1 MGNKKIAIASFA
13 ILVVV
18 AAGATTRGL
27 VAQSGPVIL
36 TSPVETP
43 GQFSYGFADP
53 SAPSDGQWVAIDFHR
68 DPHCPELAGFNLL
81 MFGDFPNA
89 LSCPLTVDVKEWWN
103 ESDLAVSGGPWQ
115 SPPWSPNFRTPS
127 QARWLGKGSVPIYFV
142 NLLEY
147 LDALGDAVLT
157 VSELESLPSLLI
169 GYATQYQYVQLNSGR
184 ANSFPTLRDGHS
196 QTVAHG
202 VLNDG
207 RSFQFY
213 RNTQGPDAVTSYKID
228 FIN

>member
-1 MGNKKIAIASFA
+1 MRIKRIAVVRLAL
-13 ILVVV
+13 LVVLPSVV
-18 AAGATTRGL
+18 AMPE
-27 VAQSGPVIL
+27 VIAQSGPTIL

-81 MFGDFPNA
+81 MFVDVPNA
-89 LSCPLTVDVKEWWN
+89 LSCPLTVDVKEWWDPG
-103 ESDLAVSGGPWQ
+103 DLAVAGGPWQ

-127 QARWLGKGSVPIYFV
+127 QARWLGKGHVPIYFV

-147 LDALGDAVLT
+147 VDALGDGVLT

-169 GYATQYQYVQLNSGR
+169 GYATTYEYVQLNSGR
-184 ANSFPTLRDGHS
+184 RSSFPTMRDGHS
-196 QTVAHG
+196 QTIALG
-202 VLNDG
+202 ALNDG
-207 RSFQFY
+207 RSFRFH
-213 RNTQGPDAVTSYKID
+213 RNTHGPDEITSFKID
-228 FIN
+228 FK

>member
-1 MGNKKIAIASFA
+1 MRNKKTTIASLV
-13 ILVVV
+13 ILIGV
-18 AAGATTRGL
+18 AMAATTGGL
-27 VAQSGPVIL
+27 VAQSDPVIL
-36 TSPVETP
+36 TSPAETP

-81 MFGDFPNA
+81 MFVDVPNA

-103 ESDLAVSGGPWQ
+103 AADLAAAGGPWQ

-127 QARWLGKGSVPIYFV
+127 QARWLGKGNVPIYFV

-147 LDALGDAVLT
+147 VDALGDGVLT

-169 GYATQYQYVQLNSGR
+169 GRATHYQYVQLNSGR
-184 ANSFPTLRDGHS
+184 ANSFPTMRDGHS
-196 QTVAHG
+196 QTVARG
-202 VLNDG
+202 VLSDG
-207 RSFQFY
+207 RSFQFH
-213 RNTQGPDAVTSYKID
+213 RNTHGPDQITSLKIA
-228 FIN
+228 FK

>member
-1 MGNKKIAIASFA
+1 MKIENTAIARLA
-13 ILVVV
+13 IVCVLATAVT
-18 AAGATTRGL
+18 AGGL

-81 MFGDFPNA
+81 EFVDVPNA

-103 ESDLAVSGGPWQ
+103 ADDLAAAGGPWQ
-115 SPPWSPNFRTPS
+115 SPPWSPDFRTPS
-127 QARWLGKGSVPIYFV
+127 QARWLGKGHVPVYFV

-147 LDALGDAVLT
+147 VDALGDGVLT
-157 VSELESLPSLLI
+157 VSELESLPSLRI
-169 GYATQYQYVQLNSGR
+169 GDATHYQYIQLNSGR
-184 ANSFPTLRDGHS
+184 RNSFPSMRDGHS

-202 VLNDG
+202 VLADG
-207 RSFQFY
+207 RSFQFQ
-213 RNTQGPDAVTSYKID
+213 RNTHGPDEITSLKID
-228 FIN
+228 FK

>member
-1 MGNKKIAIASFA
+1 MNIKKT
-13 ILVVV
+13 V
-18 AAGATTRGL
+18 AARLALLFVMATVVTARG
-27 VAQSGPVIL
+27 VFAQSDPVIL
-36 TSPVETP
+36 TSPLGTP

-68 DPHCPELAGFNLL
+68 DPYCLQLANFNLL
-81 MFGDFPNA
+81 EFVDVPNA

-103 ESDLAVSGGPWQ
+103 AADLAAAGGPWQ

-127 QARWLGKGSVPIYFV
+127 QARWLGKGHVPVYFV

-147 LDALGDAVLT
+147 VDAIGDGVLT
-157 VSELESLPSLLI
+157 VGELESLPSVLV
-169 GYATQYQYVQLNSGR
+169 GHASQYQYVQLNSGR
-184 ANSFPTLRDGHS
+184 RNSFPAMREGHS

-202 VLNDG
+202 VLTDG

-213 RNTQGPDAVTSYKID
+213 RNTHGPDGITSFKVD
-228 FIN
+228 FK